1 MKAASGEA
9 PSSGASGAE
18 YDVASL
24 QKEVQSLNSQVE
36 QLRGDLEN
44 ALGGTKALEENYES
58 RVKALQEALEASMKA
73 LRGDFESM
81 AEEGEKV
88 RARLRE
94 AATQSLAFQK
104 EFLEHLENLT
114 AAQEKHLSGEQ

>member
-1 MKAASGEA
+1 MAA
-9 PSSGASGAE
+9 
-18 YDVASL
+18 L
-24 QKEVQSLNSQVE
+24 QKEVHNLSSQLG
-36 QLRGDLEN
+36 QLRGDLD
-44 ALGGTKALEENYES
+44 KALERTKAQEVAYES
-58 RVKALQEALEASMKA
+58 RMKDLEAGFESKIQA

-94 AATQSLAFQK
+94 AAAQSLAFQK
-104 EFLEHLENLT
+104 EFLTHIESLT